1 MHVIKSV
8 GVLSVAK
15 LTGLVQGCLGL
26 IVAPIFLLVGLLGS
40 LAGSDKTP
48 FAGIVG
54 VIFAILIPIFYGVIG
69 FIFGAI
75 GALLYNLFAK
85 LVGGFELEME
95 FRPIAPAAP
104 YPIVPPAT
112 PGIQSGGV

>member
-15 LTGLVQGCLGL
+15 IMGLMYGCMGL
-26 IVAPIFLLVGLLGS
+26 LVVPFFLLFV
-40 LAGSDKTP
+40 LAGSLTGQDKLP
-48 FAGIVG
+48 LAGVFG
-54 VIFAILIPIFYGVIG
+54 VVLAVLAPILYGTMG

-95 FRPIAPAAP
+95 FRPPVPPAP
-104 YPIVPPAT
+104 YPIVPPPT
-112 PGIQSGGV
+112 PGIQSSGA